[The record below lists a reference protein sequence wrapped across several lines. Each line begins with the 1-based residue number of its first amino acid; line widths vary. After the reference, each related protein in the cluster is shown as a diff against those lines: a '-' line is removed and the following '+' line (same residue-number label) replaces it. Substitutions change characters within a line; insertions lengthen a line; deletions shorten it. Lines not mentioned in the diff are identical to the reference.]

1 MVKRGNAAVIPFLVL
16 WKNLPLTETTWE
28 YADEL
33 CLRFP
38 EFHLEDKVMVC
49 IVIAGNK
56 KRRKQNIEGSGI
68 DMFGSVVAV
77 AFQITFHAEMHV
89 NDVFL
94 FFKIIFDI
102 NTSKRSKT
110 YKSY

>member
-1 MVKRGNAAVIPFLVL
+1 MVKRGNAAAIPFLVL

-49 IVIAGNK
+49 RGHCHSWKQK
-56 KRRKQNIEGSGI
+56 KKKTKHRGKWDRYVWQCGSGC
-68 DMFGSVVAV
+68 FSNN
-77 AFQITFHAEMHV
+77 F
-89 NDVFL
+89 
-94 FFKIIFDI
+94 
-102 NTSKRSKT
+102 SC
-110 YKSY
+110 